1 MANYQFLNNDLIII
15 NLSESVFTSDKFND
29 VDQLDIYR
37 LLYYKHTN
45 TNKTTYN
52 TPYRKKNIE
61 YYLISKENETKK
73 TYTHKSNIYKT
84 KTNTMEKKFKSYVM
98 KC

>member
-1 MANYQFLNNDLIII
+1 MANYQFLNDDLIII
-15 NLSESVFTSDKFND
+15 DLSESVFTSDKFND

-45 TNKTTYN
+45 TNKTIRPTE
-52 TPYRKKNIE
+52 KKNIE
-61 YYLISKENETKK
+61 YYIISKENETKK

-84 KTNTMEKKFKSYVM
+84 KTNTMGKKSKVT
-98 KC
+98 